1 MRELPHDPGL
11 RPTAPGTSDTAPP
24 ALRVY
29 STTWCGSCIR
39 LKRQL
44 DRSGVS
50 YAEIDIERH
59 EDAAEF
65 VMSVNGGNRTV
76 PTVELPDGTTLSD
89 PPVREVLRRLSL
101 AAVQTAGEHAT
112 RHRGGQP

>member
-1 MRELPHDPGL
+1 MRGLPRSDQ
-11 RPTAPGTSDTAPP
+11 PTVVPAPVGDDAGPA

-44 DRSGVS
+44 DREGVP
-50 YAEIDIERH
+50 YDEIDIERH
-59 EDAAEF
+59 EDAAVF

-76 PTVELPDGTTLSD
+76 PTVELPDGSTLSD
-89 PPVREVLRRLSL
+89 PPVREVLRRLARL
-101 AAVQTAGEHAT
+101 QAAALNAA
-112 RHRGGQP
+112 RHRGEQQ